1 MVSLFLLRWK
11 LSESKCK
18 IKSENGDMLEQFF
31 KLTDKDGNII
41 GSNFGKDPY
50 IFVLG
55 RGEVIRG
62 MDAAMSNMCVGEQ
75 RRVIIPEEY
84 AADGHNIGNIRP
96 GSPLYYFVELKS
108 ILRLVPGE
116 KWLEDDGLSIEV
128 THKIDDD
135 KCKKAEIDDTIHQHY
150 TLHLQDGTF
159 IDSSMQRNEPLIF
172 KLGAP
177 YVIAGMERAV
187 IGMCEGEM
195 RKIVIPPELGYGEEG
210 RKPKIPG
217 NAHLYFE
224 IQLLKVIKKDEL

>member
-1 MVSLFLLRWK
+1 
-11 LSESKCK
+11 
-18 IKSENGDMLEQFF
+18 
-31 KLTDKDGNII
+31 
-41 GSNFGKDPY
+41 
-50 IFVLG
+50 
-55 RGEVIRG
+55 
-62 MDAAMSNMCVGEQ
+62 MSNMCVGEQ

-128 THKIDDD
+128 SLILLFQIDSQTKEHDKKCMKALTKYIIQVTHKIDDD

-177 YVIAGMERAV
+177 YVSIYRG
-187 IGMCEGEM
+187 
-195 RKIVIPPELGYGEEG
+195 K
-210 RKPKIPG
+210 
-217 NAHLYFE
+217 
-224 IQLLKVIKKDEL
+224 